1 MRVERIL
8 GTFGRGSEL
17 ADLRPVSRAFQRRFG
32 WEVACWPAS
41 RQPVCLQIVLLP
53 NGGSI
58 QTIWYYMV
66 SVSVLLVFSLELQS
80 FNFQRAQVKPS
91 VLNNE
96 VSTVATSC
104 DFPAAFF
111 DLLIF
116 FHGSILLSLIFL
128 FWPTGQPISV
138 ICLFSLCIKRTQLQ
152 WLKKKIS
159 LVDNSCVKCLGHVV
173 PEENPGAHTGYA
185 VENASVGCLRNSLVN
200 FGISP

>member
-1 MRVERIL
+1 MSFSITNTVAMYLGDHKHTWNQKTMSWRLYAAGTQVKYQPINTWWWGSDGGKSGQVWHVKMRVERVL

-32 WEVACWPAS
+32 WEVACWPAN

-66 SVSVLLVFSLELQS
+66 SGSVLLVLSLELQS
-80 FNFQRAQVKPS
+80 FDFQRAQVKPS

-104 DFPAAFF
+104 AFPGAFF
-111 DLLIF
+111 WSFNF
-116 FHGSILLSLIFL
+116 FSWFNSAVAHFSIL
-128 FWPTGQPISV
+128 
-138 ICLFSLCIKRTQLQ
+138 
-152 WLKKKIS
+152 
-159 LVDNSCVKCLGHVV
+159 
-173 PEENPGAHTGYA
+173 AHWST
-185 VENASVGCLRNSLVN
+185 N
-200 FGISP
+200 

>member
-66 SVSVLLVFSLELQS
+66 SGSVLLVLSLELQS

-104 DFPAAFF
+104 AFPAAFF

-116 FHGSILLSLIFL
+116 FMVQFRCCSFFYSGPLVNQLASSACFL
-128 FWPTGQPISV
+128 FASKEP
-138 ICLFSLCIKRTQLQ
+138 
-152 WLKKKIS
+152 
-159 LVDNSCVKCLGHVV
+159 SC
-173 PEENPGAHTGYA
+173 ND
-185 VENASVGCLRNSLVN
+185 
-200 FGISP
+200 

>member
-1 MRVERIL
+1 MRVERVL

-32 WEVACWPAS
+32 WEVACCPAN

-66 SVSVLLVFSLELQS
+66 SGSVLLVLSLELQS

-96 VSTVATSC
+96 VSTVATNC
-104 DFPAAFF
+104 AFPATFF
-111 DLLIF
+111 DLLMF
-116 FHGSILLSLIFL
+116 FHGSILLLLIFL

-152 WLKKKIS
+152 WLKKNK
-159 LVDNSCVKCLGHVV
+159 N
-173 PEENPGAHTGYA
+173 
-185 VENASVGCLRNSLVN
+185 
-200 FGISP
+200 